1 MLELIT
7 HVKPHSYGVYN
18 IRVYFLLYVI
28 YNQVI
33 TNCSGFISDTFD
45 VIKSYYSIDKRRELR
60 DDDGRSSRLNRS

>member
-7 HVKPHSYGVYN
+7 HVKSHNYGVYN

-45 VIKSYYSIDKRRELR
+45 VIRSYHSIGERRNL
-60 DDDGRSSRLNRS
+60 